1 VEEQQLAEKLSITLL
16 KFNSTAEFICP
27 GHIRIQILGVGKVIE
42 LTYQKG
48 AQNGARDQGCRL
60 EQIVRKVLSQNGF
73 EIVSFTLI
81 S

>member
-1 VEEQQLAEKLSITLL
+1 MEEQQLAEKLRITLL

-27 GHIRIQILGVGKVIE
+27 GRIQIQILGVGKVIE

-48 AQNGARDQGCRL
+48 AQNGAKDQGCRL
-60 EQIVRKVLSQNGF
+60 EQIVRRVLSQNGF
-73 EIVSFTLI
+73 EIVSFII